1 MILDGL
7 NNEQKIA
14 VLQEGNVLLT
24 ACPGSG
30 KTKVIIHRLAYELI
44 NIENNSKKRIVA
56 LTFTKRA
63 SEEIFNRLNTMGI
76 DLDKIWS
83 GTLHAFCYEW
93 IVKPYSCYL
102 DELKN
107 GYSIASESYCE
118 DLLNEI
124 KVKHGLKAFDSIN
137 MRFNRDGSYLEKNA
151 QKIKVIAE
159 YHNILNDSKLIDFE
173 QLLYYSYKILDKYPK
188 IPKTLSNIFQLICI
202 DEFQDTQDLLYAIV
216 SLIIKAG
223 SQKCSLFLVGDTDQ
237 AIYQS
242 LGGTAKTFEEI
253 KNEIGNQPLK
263 RLSLQGNYRSNQRI
277 IDFYSH
283 FQTEKIEIN
292 AIGKNAKKKGVIT
305 LNKTIDRADLLKE
318 IARLIQLNLDKGI
331 PEDEICVLVP
341 QWWLITSISKK
352 LRTMLPGVNFD
363 ASGLTPMSKNREN
376 IWYKLS
382 RLFLTEPHPRIYSTR
397 YRWVSELIDGFKDL
411 TGTDFVTEYSNERSI
426 LKLVNSIES
435 AETEGINYL
444 NECFDKFLLR
454 VGINEK
460 LYPQLLENRKI
471 FFENIEKRL
480 NDKEFNIPSDIQSFK
495 SFYRE
500 MTGIVINTC
509 VGIKGEEFETV
520 ITFGLLKGYIP
531 HWNEIINEVAPGEAK
546 KASQKLMYVI
556 CSRAKTN
563 LHLISETGRKTKTG
577 NDYVM
582 NSELESIVFDY
593 DNI

>member
-7 NNEQKIA
+7 NNEQKAA
-14 VLQEGNVLLT
+14 VIQEGNVLLT

-30 KTKVIIHRLAYELI
+30 KTKVIIHRLAYELAK
-44 NIENNSKKRIVA
+44 IENSNKKRIVA

-63 SEEIFNRLNTMGI
+63 SEEIFKRLNLMGI
-76 DLDKIWS
+76 NLDKIWS

-93 IVKPYSCYL
+93 IIKPYSCYL
-102 DELKN
+102 NELEN
-107 GYSIASESYCE
+107 GYSIASESFCE

-124 KVKHGLKAFDSIN
+124 KEKYGLKAFDSIN
-137 MRFNRDGSYLEKNA
+137 LRFKRDGNYHETNA
-151 QKIKVIAE
+151 QKIKVLAE
-159 YHNILNDSKLIDFE
+159 YHRALNDLKLIDFD
-173 QLLYYSYKILDKYPK
+173 QLLFYSFKILDTYPK
-188 IPKTLSNIFQLICI
+188 IPKTLSNVFQLICI

-242 LGGTAKTFEEI
+242 LGGTAKSYEEI
-253 KNEIGNQPLK
+253 KNEIGGQPLTQLTLK
-263 RLSLQGNYRSNQRI
+263 GNYRSNQRI
-277 IDFYSH
+277 IDFYSN
-283 FQTEKIEIN
+283 FQTEKIEII
-292 AIGKNAKKKGVIT
+292 AVGKNAKDTGTIT
-305 LNKTIDRADLLKE
+305 LNKKIDRADLLNE
-318 IARLIQLNLDKGI
+318 IARLIQINLDKGI

-352 LRTMLPGVNFD
+352 LRAMLPGVNFD

-397 YRWVSELIDGFKDL
+397 YRWTTELMDEFKTY
-411 TGTDFVTEYSNERSI
+411 TGTEFVNEYNNERSI
-426 LKLVNSIES
+426 LKLINSIGS
-435 AETEGINYL
+435 DETEGIDYL
-444 NECFDKFLLR
+444 NDCFDKFIMK
-454 VGINEK
+454 VGVNDK
-460 LYPQLLENRKI
+460 SHPQLLENRKI
-471 FFENIEKRL
+471 FFDNIEKRL
-480 NDKEFNIPSDIQSFK
+480 NDEEFNIPSDIVSFK

-509 VGIKGEEFETV
+509 IGIKGEEFETV
-520 ITFGLLKGYIP
+520 ISFGLLNGYIP
-531 HWNEIINEVAPGEAK
+531 HWNEIINEVSPGDAK

-563 LHLISETGRKTKTG
+563 LHLISETGRKTKSG
-577 NDYVM
+577 NDYII
-582 NSELESIVFDY
+582 NTELENIKFNY
-593 DNI
+593 DNL